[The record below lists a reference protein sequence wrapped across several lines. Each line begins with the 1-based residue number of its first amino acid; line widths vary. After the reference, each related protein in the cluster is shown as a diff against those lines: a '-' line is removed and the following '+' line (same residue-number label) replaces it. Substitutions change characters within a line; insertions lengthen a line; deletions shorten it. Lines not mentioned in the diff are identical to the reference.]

1 MGDGFDMIG
10 KKNMMRENREKRRA
24 YAEKEGDKDMEAK
37 MDDTTQNITNIV
49 YARDPKIF
57 DTKSGQVNM
66 MRAFLHENMLDLKG
80 LIAANEA
87 KSGGY
92 PRIP

>member
-1 MGDGFDMIG
+1 
-10 KKNMMRENREKRRA
+10 MMRENREKRRA
-24 YAEKEGDKDMEAK
+24 YAEKDGERETEAK

-66 MRAFLHENMLDLKG
+66 LKAFLHENMLDLKG
-80 LIAANEA
+80 LLADKEA
-87 KSGGY
+87 KSSGY
-92 PRIP
+92 PRMVQKKAPKT